1 MRSIVLP
8 ALGLAAGVG
17 FLACGPVSAAE
28 KWEEFSFPES
38 NFAAQFPARPAL
50 EQKSYRTVQ
59 SAGGTVNE
67 RVYSF
72 NQGGVV
78 YMVRVADFSQA
89 RADKDKTIDEAAN
102 ALIAQGKLTID
113 YPGRIDWNY
122 GREIVVVDKDGTS
135 FTNAIFFVD
144 QRLYQIEVIYPAA
157 NSDPVG
163 SSGIGLFQTAFRFL
177 NR

>member
-8 ALGLAAGVG
+8 ALGLVAGAAI
-17 FLACGPVSAAE
+17 LACGPASAAE
-28 KWEEFSFPES
+28 KWEEFSFPEA
-38 NFAAQFPARPAL
+38 NFAAQFPERPAM
-50 EQKSYRTVQ
+50 EVKSYRTGQ
-59 SAGGTVNE
+59 IAEGTVNE

-78 YMVRVADFSQA
+78 YMVRVADFS
-89 RADKDKTIDEAAN
+89 RGKADKDKTINEAAN

-144 QRLYQIEVIYPAA
+144 QRLYQIEVVYPAT
-157 NSDPVG
+157 NSD
-163 SSGIGLFQTAFRFL
+163 
-177 NR
+177 